1 MIDIHTHIL
10 PEVDDGSKN
19 ITESLLMIAEEQRQG
34 ITDIILT
41 PHYRAEYRCKKDI
54 IQTNFDLLKKA
65 VSENGIDVK
74 LYLGQEIFVFNGVAD
89 VIKSGRLFT
98 MNGSKYVL
106 AEFASKCETDIV
118 EAVYTFVSAGFIPIV
133 AHIERYF
140 YADIAAAK
148 EIREFGGLIQINA
161 SSLCHKF
168 GAYKKKA
175 TALVK
180 AGLVDF
186 VASDVHFKRRNYMLK
201 AYNVVVKKFGRETAD
216 KLFTENAK
224 AIINQ

>member
-1 MIDIHTHIL
+1 MIDIHSHIL
-10 PEVDDGSKN
+10 PAVDDGCAD
-19 ITESLLMIAEEQRQG
+19 IDQSLTLIREEYRQG
-34 ITDIILT
+34 ITDIVLT
-41 PHYRAEYRCKKDI
+41 PHYRAEYLPKREKIEK
-54 IQTNFDLLKKA
+54 QFALLKQTVNDKGIA
-65 VSENGIDVK
+65 VN
-74 LYLGQEIFVFNGVAD
+74 LYLGQEIFVFDGIVNA
-89 VIKSGRLFT
+89 IKSGKLFT
-98 MNGSKYVL
+98 MNGGRYVL
-106 AEFASKCETDIV
+106 LEFSTRQERDIA

-148 EIREFGGLIQINA
+148 EIRELGGLIQVNA